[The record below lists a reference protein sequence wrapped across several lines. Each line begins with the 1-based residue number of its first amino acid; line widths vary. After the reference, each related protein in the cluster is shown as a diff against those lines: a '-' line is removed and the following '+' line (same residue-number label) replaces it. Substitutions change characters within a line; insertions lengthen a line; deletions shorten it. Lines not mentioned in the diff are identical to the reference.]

1 MAQTTKK
8 DRRRAQTSA
17 ATLNAPAQT
26 WWDALSESQR
36 HGVCLVVLLVLGV
49 LFAAPVLFSSKS
61 LIGGDIVQWRAMAES
76 SLAYEEETGD
86 RALWATNPF
95 GGMPAFMISYADQI
109 PQIDDVATLLRP
121 LLWPL
126 SHFIFLLL
134 GTYFLV
140 FFLTRST
147 WSGVLAAS
155 AYGLTTY
162 LTIILP
168 AGHNTKFIALC
179 FAPWLVLA
187 FAYALRKPKLL
198 SGLFFAIAL
207 AANLRAG
214 HVQITYYISFL
225 MGVWWI
231 VEAVGAVRHGRLQTF
246 GRTTGF
252 LALGSVLGLLM
263 VAQPY
268 LVNAEFAAY
277 TIRGAA
283 TGGATSDGLD
293 WTYAMAW
300 SQGWGELVTLAIAD
314 AYGGSALYWG
324 PKTFTGGPHYVG
336 GIVLLLAALALWKV
350 RRNAV
355 WAFAIAAFLMTLF
368 SLGEHFGALN
378 RLIFEVFPLFSSFR
392 VPETWLSA
400 VAFALAVLAG
410 FGLWYA
416 GRPEASPEA
425 EARKTHSL
433 YIAAGVAVG
442 LVLVLILM
450 KGVFF
455 DFERPNEAQR
465 ITQQVMQQRP
475 DLSPQN
481 PQVQQFVQQEIAQRR
496 ESRADAFGADAWRT
510 LIFLAL
516 AGGLLVL
523 YRRGTVPTWA
533 MQAGLALLVMIDL
546 LGVDRRYLNEG
557 ALRTS
562 EVAEAEIPAFG
573 FDQFIL
579 EQQEIAGGPGRF
591 RTLSLEGLPDRTSR
605 PAYHYETLTGYH
617 GAKLRLY
624 QDFLEHV
631 LNDPATGLPSGNALS
646 LMGTRFVVAPRH
658 LPGMNIVYQDAQ
670 TGFLVL
676 ENPDVLPRAFFV
688 GETEVVETA
697 EATWER
703 LRSDAFDPRQTAL
716 LPEPIPFETTPI
728 GPSSTA
734 EVELETFTPD
744 EIIWNVRTDAPRL
757 LVASEVYY
765 PAGWNAYLNG
775 EPVPIYRADYL
786 LRAVPV
792 EAGEHTLTMRFEPRT
807 HTLGLWITALSTL
820 LVYGG
825 VLALL
830 GLAWQRRRQ
839 DEQEDE
845 NADVQ
850 QEKIEKAP

>member
-8 DRRRAQTSA
+8 ERRPRTSA
-17 ATLNAPAQT
+17 APLSATPQT
-26 WWDALSESQR
+26 WWDRLSEPKQ

-86 RALWATNPF
+86 QALWATNPF

-126 SHFIFLLL
+126 SHFIFLLA

-140 FFLTRST
+140 FFLTKST

-198 SGLFFAIAL
+198 SGLLFAVAL

-214 HVQITYYISFL
+214 HVQITYYITFL
-225 MGVWWI
+225 LGVWWI
-231 VEAVGAVRHGRLQTF
+231 VEAVGAVRHGRLKAF
-246 GRTTGF
+246 GKATGF

-268 LVNAEFAAY
+268 LVNAEYAAF

-283 TGGATSDGLD
+283 TGGVASDGVG
-293 WTYAMAW
+293 WEYAMGW
-300 SQGWGELVTLAIAD
+300 SQGWGELITLAIAD

-336 GIVLLLAALALWKV
+336 GIVLLLAALALWRV

-355 WAFAIAAFLMTLF
+355 WAFGIAAFLMTLF
-368 SLGEHFGALN
+368 SLGLHFEALN
-378 RLIFEVFPLFSSFR
+378 RLMFNVFPLFSSFR

-416 GRPEASPEA
+416 GRPEASAEA
-425 EARKTHSL
+425 ETHKTRAL
-433 YIAAGVAVG
+433 YIAAGAAVG
-442 LVLVLILM
+442 IMLVLVLM

-455 DFERPNEAQR
+455 DFERPGEYQR
-465 ITQQVMQQRP
+465 ATQQIASRNNLSVDDPRVVDAAQQA
-475 DLSPQN
+475 LSN
-481 PQVQQFVQQEIAQRR
+481 VEAERR
-496 ESRADAFGADAWRT
+496 SLFNGDAWRT

-516 AGGLLVL
+516 AGGLIVL
-523 YRRGTVPTWA
+523 YRRGTVPAWA
-533 MQAGLALLVMIDL
+533 MQAGLVLLVMVDL
-546 LGVDRRYLNEG
+546 LGVDRRYFNEDV
-557 ALRTS
+557 LRTS
-562 EVAEAEIPAFG
+562 EVAEAEIPTFG
-573 FDQFIL
+573 FDRFIL
-579 EQQEIAGGPGRF
+579 EQQEAAGGPGHF

-631 LNDPATGLPSGNALS
+631 LNDPATGLPSENGLS
-646 LMGTRFVVAPRH
+646 LMGTRYVVAPRY
-658 LPGMNIVYQDAQ
+658 LPGMNIAYQDEQ
-670 TGFLVL
+670 TGYFVL
-676 ENPDVLPRAFFV
+676 ENPNALPRAFFV
-688 GETEVVETA
+688 GETEVVETS

-703 LRSDAFDPRQTAL
+703 LRSPSFDPRQTAL
-716 LPEPIPFETTPI
+716 LPESIPFETTPI

-744 EIIWNVRTDAPRL
+744 EITWDVRTDAPRL

-765 PAGWNAYLNG
+765 PAGWNAYLDD

-792 EAGEHTLTMRFEPRT
+792 AAGEHTLTMRFEPRT
-807 HTLGLWITALSTL
+807 HTLGLWITGLSTL

-830 GLAWQRRRQ
+830 GLAWQRRKR
-839 DEQEDE
+839 DEDP
-845 NADVQ
+845 DVQ
-850 QEKIEKAP
+850 REATEKAP